1 MKTTALDLMTMGCVF
16 VIGRVIGSMS
26 EDWVELGRNDTE
38 IKEELLG
45 CEEGE
50 GGDTC
55 REEAR
60 TINCGIGGA
69 ELGLGG
75 EDT

>member
-1 MKTTALDLMTMGCVF
+1 
-16 VIGRVIGSMS
+16 MS
-26 EDWVELGRNDTE
+26 EDWVELGRSDTE

-55 REEAR
+55 REEAG

-69 ELGLGG
+69 KLGLGG

>member
-1 MKTTALDLMTMGCVF
+1 
-16 VIGRVIGSMS
+16 MS